1 VIWRAVARRTSDRR
15 SVKPRQ
21 SGSRGRARYA
31 RQEDRRNGEPHRR
44 RDNDGRHCAA
54 VTCGHLLSNLIPSAV
69 TRWLGPLIIIAIGV
83 ATACTWAQTP
93 RPPGCA
99 RAPWRPSRH
108 PRHADRVVS
117 WREAI
122 ALGVALSMNNLGRV
136 SGPESPACPPW
147 RPPCR
152 QACSRSRVWAA
163 GLTLDGALADSCLHV
178 TRRWSL
184 GCFCWLSARRCSPAS
199 AEVHRPPPI
208 AFGEPPT

>member
-1 VIWRAVARRTSDRR
+1 MQWPAALVIGAVSNLDNLGVGVAL
-15 SVKPRQ
+15 
-21 SGSRGRARYA
+21 GMRGRRIGATA
-31 RQEDRRNGEPHRR
+31 NLIVAGTTMAATA
-44 RDNDGRHCAA
+44 AA

-122 ALGVALSMNNLGRV
+122 ALGVALSMNNLGTGLGAGV
-136 SGPESPACPPW
+136 SGMPAF
-147 RPPCR
+147 
-152 QACSRSRVWAA
+152 ATTVSA
-163 GLTLDGALADSCLHV
+163 GLLSLACVGGGSDV
-178 TRRWSL
+178 GRSL
-184 GCFCWLSARRCSPAS
+184 GRLVLARHAPLVAGMLLLAVGAAMLSGLR
-199 AEVHRPPPI
+199 
-208 AFGEPPT
+208 